1 MDDIDFRFQRHLK
14 LWEEQSKTVKRSMFF
29 GLLFGL
35 LLLLKVLAPFVDIS
49 GKTGDTQNEIHELKL
64 EQDNTAELNKTLD
77 QLQKTLSGVE
87 QTIRAQPWMD
97 EKNKLIRTLREI
109 RRRSPR
115 GGSWP
120 EYQETADATIRT
132 ITEQVRDKI
141 IQPLEESLR
150 RSSQAREAL
159 PELSRGLDTYRV
171 GMDEWEQEHLGK
183 RWYKT
188 LFEKD
193 LEMRELTRS
202 LKSRLDVISALIR
215 SEQSKINT
223 KREELAKLTN
233 ILEYDIREKES
244 MLDKLEQ
251 EMQKILPDWLR
262 GILSIE
268 EMIQLF
274 PLILLGL
281 IVYAMGTAR
290 SLTRHHKFVV
300 ESIGLSKA
308 ERKDL
313 SSSSVWTLTYRGRL
327 GTALTLMTYLSFALA
342 IWFFF
347 EWGSILLGKWL
358 TTNEQIAWVPS
369 NIGFK
374 TIEWIG
380 RSLFV
385 AAVTFII
392 LSPLYLKKKIGT
404 KNRDVHK

>member
-404 KNRDVHK
+404 KNRDEK

>member
-77 QLQKTLSGVE
+77 QLQKTLNGVE

-404 KNRDVHK
+404 KNREVHK

>member
-215 SEQSKINT
+215 
-223 KREELAKLTN
+223 
-233 ILEYDIREKES
+233 
-244 MLDKLEQ
+244 
-251 EMQKILPDWLR
+251 
-262 GILSIE
+262 
-268 EMIQLF
+268 
-274 PLILLGL
+274 
-281 IVYAMGTAR
+281 
-290 SLTRHHKFVV
+290 
-300 ESIGLSKA
+300 
-308 ERKDL
+308 
-313 SSSSVWTLTYRGRL
+313 
-327 GTALTLMTYLSFALA
+327 
-342 IWFFF
+342 
-347 EWGSILLGKWL
+347 
-358 TTNEQIAWVPS
+358 
-369 NIGFK
+369 
-374 TIEWIG
+374 
-380 RSLFV
+380 
-385 AAVTFII
+385 
-392 LSPLYLKKKIGT
+392 
-404 KNRDVHK
+404 

>member
-77 QLQKTLSGVE
+77 QLQKTLNGVE
-87 QTIRAQPWMD
+87 QTIRAQPWMG
-97 EKNKLIRTLREI
+97 EKNKLIRTLQEI

-120 EYQETADATIRT
+120 EYQEAADATIRT

-188 LFEKD
+188 LFGKD

-202 LKSRLDVISALIR
+202 LKSRHDVISALIR

-223 KREELAKLTN
+223 KREELAKLANT
-233 ILEYDIREKES
+233 LEYDIREKDS

-300 ESIGLSKA
+300 ESIGLSEA
-308 ERKDL
+308 DRKDL

-342 IWFFF
+342 IWFLF

-404 KNRDVHK
+404 KNREVHK